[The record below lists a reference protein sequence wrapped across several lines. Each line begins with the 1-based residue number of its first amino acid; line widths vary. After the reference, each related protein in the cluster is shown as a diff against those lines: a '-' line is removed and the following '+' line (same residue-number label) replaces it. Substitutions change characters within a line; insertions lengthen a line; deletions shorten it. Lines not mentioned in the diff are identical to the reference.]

1 MQPAPDSLNKIPF
14 KQNELKVGVNKVY
27 RKKKKTIKNFFF
39 FSELAYDLESFILSK
54 PVTLQDKIPQAALQ

>member
-27 RKKKKTIKNFFF
+27 RKKKKNN
-39 FSELAYDLESFILSK
+39 
-54 PVTLQDKIPQAALQ
+54 